1 MSGKSEGD
9 LNVTLRVWVLFAVPT
24 SLTILRRYREP
35 YPKQLRPLVA
45 RYTACMWILQVLVMF
60 DVLADASGVH
70 VAVEVLALLFG
81 LNVGVLG

>member
-1 MSGKSEGD
+1 M
-9 LNVTLRVWVLFAVPT
+9 LFAVPT

-45 RYTACMWILQVLVMF
+45 RYTACMWTLQVLVMF
-60 DVLADASGVH
+60 EALPDASGVH

-81 LNVGVLG
+81 SNVGVLG